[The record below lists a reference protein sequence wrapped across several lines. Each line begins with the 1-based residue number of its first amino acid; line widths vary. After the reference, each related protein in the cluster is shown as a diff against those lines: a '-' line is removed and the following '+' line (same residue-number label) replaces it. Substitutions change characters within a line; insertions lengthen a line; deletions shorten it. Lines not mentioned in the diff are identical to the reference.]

1 MDVHTCKHPA
11 CSCQVTGGNPFCSQH
26 CREASKDV
34 ATHNTCDCKHPQCA
48 RHA

>member
-11 CSCQVTGGNPFCSQH
+11 CSCQVTGGSPFCSQH

-48 RHA
+48 RHP